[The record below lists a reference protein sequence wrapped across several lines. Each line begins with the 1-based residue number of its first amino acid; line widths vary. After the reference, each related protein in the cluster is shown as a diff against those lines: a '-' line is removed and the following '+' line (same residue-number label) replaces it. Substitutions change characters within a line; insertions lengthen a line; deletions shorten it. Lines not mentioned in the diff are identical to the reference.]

1 MIINGLIL
9 ETNPFNTMSNIA
21 SNFIHLSGDHAYL
34 IYWLVVYDC
43 KVSISSVEAID
54 RNLEI
59 IINAEG
65 DLLAY
70 RYDYPM
76 EIMRMVSGDKKWHLY
91 NPESL
96 SAEELVDLKSMM
108 VSL

>member
-1 MIINGLIL
+1 MSTT
-9 ETNPFNTMSNIA
+9 TNLKHIT
-21 SNFIHLSGDHAYL
+21 GDRAYL

-54 RNLEI
+54 QNLEI

-70 RYDYPM
+70 RYDYTK
-76 EIMRMVSGDKKWHLY
+76 EIMGIVAGDRKWL
-91 NPESL
+91 
-96 SAEELVDLKSMM
+96 AGI
-108 VSL
+108 

>member
-1 MIINGLIL
+1 M
-9 ETNPFNTMSNIA
+9 
-21 SNFIHLSGDHAYL
+21 
-34 IYWLVVYDC
+34 
-43 KVSISSVEAID
+43 
-54 RNLEI
+54 I

-65 DLLAY
+65 NLLAY
-70 RYDYPM
+70 RYDYPI